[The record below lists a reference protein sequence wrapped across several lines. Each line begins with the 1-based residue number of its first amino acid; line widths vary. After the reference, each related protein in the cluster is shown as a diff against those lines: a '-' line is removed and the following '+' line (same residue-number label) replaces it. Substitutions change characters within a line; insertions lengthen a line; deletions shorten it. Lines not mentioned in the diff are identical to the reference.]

1 MGEVGKIHHPKD
13 LDSLLYIL
21 ESHKCKEDY
30 LEYHDQRNLEYVLFC
45 DKCGDKVIIPHS
57 SEERINAEC
66 FGVDFRNKRLKLH
79 ELYKIMVP
87 WGLSF
92 RIDAEVEES

>member
-1 MGEVGKIHHPKD
+1 MDKVGKMHHPKD
-13 LDSLLYIL
+13 LDSLLDIL

-66 FGVDFRNKRLKLH
+66 FGVDFHSEAPHPQGDGVFTL
-79 ELYKIMVP
+79 P
-87 WGLSF
+87 Q
-92 RIDAEVEES
+92 